1 MIDAKE
7 NRDIYTCKMTGTFMQ
22 EDMHEMIHVRITGP
36 LATILVQVDSNKYD
50 KGIKNKNRIPVIYL
64 RLKNALY
71 GTLKAAL
78 LLWKKL
84 TRTLTKWSFEMSP
97 YD

>member
-1 MIDAKE
+1 MIGSKE
-7 NRDIYTCKMTGTFMQ
+7 NRDIYTFKMTGAFMQ

-36 LATILVQVDSNKYD
+36 LTVILVQVDSNKYD
-50 KGIKNKNRIPVIYL
+50 KGIKNKNWIPVIYL

-71 GTLKAAL
+71 GTLKAEV
-78 LLWKKL
+78 LLWNKL
-84 TRTLTKWSFEMSP
+84 TRTLMKWYFELNP